1 MTQTLPDPVR
11 DRKIVERLINF
22 LAGGARTTRKI
33 TAEEHQQ
40 TMPLDTAK
48 LTPAESSNLME
59 PTFFPDG
66 ASLLLRIGGN
76 KIVVGALKNDV
87 LLGRFS
93 KESPEV
99 DNVQRINLAYYSG
112 YRTGISRV
120 HALIRRTANNTVNL
134 IDMDSVNGTFVNEE
148 RLEPFKAHP
157 LKDGDLVRLAYLNIK
172 VYFLVP

>member
-1 MTQTLPDPVR
+1 MTQTIPDPSR

-22 LAGGARTTRKI
+22 LGGGARTTRKL
-33 TAEEHQQ
+33 TVDEQQ
-40 TMPLDTAK
+40 TMPLDAAK

-59 PTFFPDG
+59 PTYFPDG
-66 ASLLLRIGGN
+66 ASLLLRIGGH
-76 KIVVGALKNDV
+76 KIVVGALKQDV

-93 KESPEV
+93 KESPDV

-134 IDMDSVNGTFVNEE
+134 IDMDSVNGTFVNDE

-157 LKDGDLVRLAYLNIK
+157 LKDGDMLRLAYLNIK